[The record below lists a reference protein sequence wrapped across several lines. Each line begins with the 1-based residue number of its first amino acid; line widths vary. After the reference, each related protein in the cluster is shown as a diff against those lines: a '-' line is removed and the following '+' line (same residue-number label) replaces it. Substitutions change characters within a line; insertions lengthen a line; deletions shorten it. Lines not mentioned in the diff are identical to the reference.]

1 MTTIKHIGLKKLGQM
16 HIKQSSD
23 SMTVNISFDR
33 LARYMSASQRA
44 LDEQVLKD
52 MIPFMPMESGHLVQ
66 DTLAMNQ
73 PNIGSG
79 ELVLDTTEYA
89 RFLYHGKLMVH
100 EPTGSSWAPAGETK
114 VVTDIPLSYSKEA
127 HPNAGQEWFERA
139 KEAKKRTWLKVAR
152 EAAGK
157 R

>member
-1 MTTIKHIGLKKLGQM
+1 VSNIKNVGIKKLGQM

-23 SMTVNISFDR
+23 CMSVNISFDR

-44 LDEQVLKD
+44 LDKQVLTD
-52 MIPFMPMESGHLVQ
+52 MIPFMPMESGNLTQ
-66 DTLAMNQ
+66 ETLAMNE

-79 ELVLDTTEYA
+79 ELILDTTEYA
-89 RFLYHGKLMVH
+89 RFLYHGKVMVH
-100 EPTGSSWAPAGETK
+100 EPTGSTWAPAGEEK
-114 VVTDIPLSYSKEA
+114 VVTPIPLNYSKSA
-127 HPNAGQEWFERA
+127 HPNAGPEWFERA

>member
-1 MTTIKHIGLKKLGQM
+1 MDTIKNIGIKKLGQM
-16 HIKQSSD
+16 HIRQSSD
-23 SMTVNISFDR
+23 SMSVDISFDR

-44 LDEQVLKD
+44 LDRQILTD
-52 MIPFMPMESGHLVQ
+52 MVPYMPMETGRLTEE
-66 DTLAMNQ
+66 TLAINE

-79 ELVLDTTEYA
+79 ELVLDSTAYA
-89 RFLYHGKLMVH
+89 RFLYHGKLMIH
-100 EPTGSSWAPAGETK
+100 EPTGSSWAPKGETK
-114 VVTDIPLSYSKEA
+114 VVTETPLNYSKAA
-127 HPNAGQEWFERA
+127 HSQAGPEWFERA

>member
-1 MTTIKHIGLKKLGQM
+1 MAAIKHVGIKKLGQM

-23 SMTVNISFDR
+23 CMSIDISFDR

-44 LDEQVLKD
+44 LDRQVLTD
-52 MIPFMPMESGHLVQ
+52 MVPFMPMESGHLVNE
-66 DTLAMNQ
+66 TMAMNE

-79 ELVLDTTEYA
+79 ELILDTTEYA
-89 RFLYHGKLMVH
+89 RFLYHGKEMIY
-100 EPTGSSWAPAGETK
+100 EPTGSTWAPAGETK
-114 VVTDIPLSYSKEA
+114 VVTDITLNYNKAA
-127 HPNAGQEWFERA
+127 HPNAGPEWFERA